1 LRGDGIDNTN
11 SADDHR
17 LAELRQWLAQFDDL
31 ADASVNPAS
40 ADASFRR
47 YFRVQTKS
55 TSRIVMDAP
64 PDREDCSAFVRI
76 AGYLERI
83 GLNSP
88 RVLKVDSDKGFLLL
102 TDLGPRQYLDELKER
117 PERSDELYA
126 DALAA
131 LLTLQEQGRR
141 FQGNLPPYDDTLL
154 KFELSLFRDWLC
166 VRHLGLDF
174 AGEEDAWRTCVQLL
188 VDNAM
193 RQPRVF
199 VHRDYHSRNLMVTG
213 DNNPGIL
220 DFQDAVE
227 GPVTYDLV
235 SLLKD
240 CYIRWPAGRV
250 LAWATDFHAASLGKS
265 HHVRSAAEFIRSFE
279 LLGVQRQ
286 LKAAGIFARLWL
298 RDGKPSYLHDVPRT
312 LGYISEVAPRYP
324 ELASLARLIEERCL
338 PGLEGKARAAASA
351 RQ

>member
-1 LRGDGIDNTN
+1 MI
-11 SADDHR
+11 
-17 LAELRQWLAQFDDL
+17 
-31 ADASVNPAS
+31 PAS

-55 TSRIVMDAP
+55 ASRIVMDAP

-76 AGYLERI
+76 AGYLEEM

-88 RVLKVDSDKGFLLL
+88 RVLSADSERGFLLL
-102 TDLGPRQYLDELKER
+102 TDLGSRQYLDELKQR
-117 PERSDELYA
+117 PERADRLYGNA
-126 DALAA
+126 VAALAA
-131 LLTLQEQGRR
+131 MQERGRR
-141 FQGNLPPYDDTLL
+141 FQSSLPPYDETLL

-174 AGEEDAWRTCVQLL
+174 THEEEAWRSCVDLL
-188 VDNAM
+188 VDNGL

-199 VHRDYHSRNLMVTG
+199 VHRDYHSRNLMVTSE
-213 DNNPGIL
+213 NNPGIL

-250 LAWATDFHAASLGKS
+250 LAWASGFHSRTVGKS
-265 HHVRSAAEFIRSFE
+265 HDIGNSVDFTRSFE
-279 LLGVQRQ
+279 LMGVQRQ

-298 RDGKPSYLHDVPRT
+298 RDGKPSYLRDIPRT

-324 ELASLARLIEERCL
+324 ELASLARLIDERCL
-338 PGLEGKARAAASA
+338 PLLQAKAPAATVA
-351 RQ
+351 RP